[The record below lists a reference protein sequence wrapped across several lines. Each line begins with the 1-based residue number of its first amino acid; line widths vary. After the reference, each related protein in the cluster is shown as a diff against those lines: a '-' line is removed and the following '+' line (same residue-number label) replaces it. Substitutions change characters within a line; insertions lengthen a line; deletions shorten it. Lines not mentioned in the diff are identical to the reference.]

1 LAQENF
7 LTFLGAC
14 ACFLDGFVDAP
25 GEKKIPRPLGVSSA
39 DQKICGGLN
48 PLFCA
53 RRVVWRVVRGLVFFW
68 VVVLGLGLGW
78 VGPLVLD
85 SGLGLGAGS
94 WLCSGWSWGSPFR
107 RCFGARFRAAL
118 GAGFLAR
125 FGRPVRRLAG
135 LGFGPRGSLC
145 GAFPLRSTGQTGVC
159 FLALS
164 ACYAAF

>member
-39 DQKICGGLN
+39 DQKIFGGLN

-78 VGPLVLD
+78 
-85 SGLGLGAGS
+85 GS
-94 WLCSGWSWGSPFR
+94 KTAELSYKASAYRVHYTSTSPEVF
-107 RCFGARFRAAL
+107 FGM
-118 GAGFLAR
+118 
-125 FGRPVRRLAG
+125 V
-135 LGFGPRGSLC
+135 
-145 GAFPLRSTGQTGVC
+145 
-159 FLALS
+159 ALS
-164 ACYAAF
+164 ARVRTGDWHESSLGYLRLKH